1 MPKVAGTTLS
11 QPNRNTILRCVA
23 LKDKRSPNSTRNPN
37 PNKRKWSELP
47 QKSNGFF
54 LGHLFT
60 EFCVEIDRLVF
71 A

>member
-37 PNKRKWSELP
+37 PNKRK
-47 QKSNGFF
+47 
-54 LGHLFT
+54 
-60 EFCVEIDRLVF
+60 
-71 A
+71 